1 MKPNARLCTTAASGQ
16 RIANHQLCCLDT
28 RGDTASH
35 LREKLITTV
44 LSVPEQQVDRIWD
57 QICLAVIHTVGGVES
72 LVFTQTTIIRSDL
85 HGDSWPLGWGCV
97 CKNES

>member
-1 MKPNARLCTTAASGQ
+1 
-16 RIANHQLCCLDT
+16 
-28 RGDTASH
+28 
-35 LREKLITTV
+35 
-44 LSVPEQQVDRIWD
+44 
-57 QICLAVIHTVGGVES
+57 LAVIHTVGGVES